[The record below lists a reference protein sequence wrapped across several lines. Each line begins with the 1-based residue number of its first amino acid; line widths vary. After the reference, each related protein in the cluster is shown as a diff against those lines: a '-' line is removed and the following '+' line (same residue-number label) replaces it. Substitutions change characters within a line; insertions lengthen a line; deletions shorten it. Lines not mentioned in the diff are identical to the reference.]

1 MFRKGL
7 EEEFN
12 AWLDNTEFNSE
23 IFDKV
28 KDLTDADT
36 NYIIDKVL
44 DDELLT
50 QEMFNCFEWYLN
62 NYLDTHKKESDQ
74 YGKEIYSL

>member
-12 AWLDNTEFNSE
+12 AWLDNTKFNSE
-23 IFDKV
+23 VFDKV
-28 KDLTDADT
+28 NDLTDVDK
-36 NYIIDKVL
+36 NYIINAVL
-44 DDELLT
+44 DDEQLT

-62 NYLDTHKKESDQ
+62 RYLEIYKESD
-74 YGKEIYSL
+74 

>member
-23 IFDKV
+23 VFDKV
-28 KDLTDADT
+28 NDLTDVDK
-36 NYIIDKVL
+36 NYIIDNVL
-44 DDELLT
+44 NDEQLT

-62 NYLDTHKKESDQ
+62 NYLDIHKKESD
-74 YGKEIYSL
+74 